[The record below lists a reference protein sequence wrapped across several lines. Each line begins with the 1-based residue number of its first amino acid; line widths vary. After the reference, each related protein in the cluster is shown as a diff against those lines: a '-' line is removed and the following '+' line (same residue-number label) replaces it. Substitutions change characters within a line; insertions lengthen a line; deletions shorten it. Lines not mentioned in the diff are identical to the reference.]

1 VLFVDIMS
9 KRFVEVACPLCD
21 ATAARPERAV
31 GGYALVRCRACGM
44 VYVNPQ
50 FDTADLLEQYASRGN
65 SQAMQNHYARVTTAA
80 RLAEYDFMLAA
91 IERHVPR
98 RGRLLEICCGAGYLL
113 ARARDRGWQ
122 VTGLDAAPWVAAAA
136 AERGLSDVRIGTLAE
151 AGLADRSFDV
161 VVMAQVLEHLP
172 RPREELLAVRRLLR
186 DSGLFY
192 ANVPNYRTLPIML
205 GRDDF
210 VLNAPMAHVN
220 YFTPATLAA
229 LCRRANFKVLTT
241 SSFGGLKWENLLGRP
256 YLSDEVRS
264 SRGCPP
270 ADDATPAA
278 AGSNGSAATAG
289 WKRPLRPLC
298 YRWLKLGITLEVFA
312 RKSCELAG
320 P

>member
-1 VLFVDIMS
+1 MPSRLI
-9 KRFVEVACPLCD
+9 EVVCPLCD
-21 ATAARPERAV
+21 ATAARHERVV

-50 FDTADLLEQYASRGN
+50 FDTADLLEQYAARDNSR
-65 SQAMQNHYARVTTAA
+65 AMQKHYARVTTAA
-80 RLAEYDFMLAA
+80 RLVEYDYMLAA

-98 RGRLLEICCGAGYLL
+98 RGRLLEIGCGAGYLL
-113 ARARDRGWQ
+113 ARAHDRGWQ
-122 VTGLDAAPWVAAAA
+122 VTGLDAAPWVADAA

-151 AGLADRSFDV
+151 SGLAESSFDV
-161 VVMAQVLEHLP
+161 VVMAQVLEHVP

-186 DSGLFY
+186 DGGLFY

-220 YFTPATLAA
+220 YFTPATLTE
-229 LCRRANFKVLTT
+229 LCRRANFRVLAT
-241 SSFGGLKWENLLGRP
+241 SSFGGLKWENLIGRP
-256 YLSDEVRS
+256 YLSEEVRS

-270 ADDATPAA
+270 ADNATPAA
-278 AGSNGSAATAG
+278 AASDGAAITGG
-289 WKRPLRPLC
+289 WKRSLRPLC

-312 RKSCELAG
+312 RKSGDAVG

>member
-1 VLFVDIMS
+1 MPSRLI
-9 KRFVEVACPLCD
+9 EVACPLCD
-21 ATAARPERAV
+21 ATAARPERVV

-50 FDTADLLEQYASRGN
+50 FDTADLLEQYAARDNSR
-65 SQAMQNHYARVTTAA
+65 AMQKHYARVTTAA
-80 RLAEYDFMLAA
+80 RLVEYDYMLAA
-91 IERHVPR
+91 IERHVPQ
-98 RGRLLEICCGAGYLL
+98 RGRLLEIGCGAGYLL

-122 VTGLDAAPWVAAAA
+122 VTGLDAAPWVADAA

-151 AGLADRSFDV
+151 AGLAESSFDV
-161 VVMAQVLEHLP
+161 VVMAQVLEHVP

-186 DSGLFY
+186 DGGVFY

-220 YFTPATLAA
+220 YFTPATLSA
-229 LCRRANFKVLTT
+229 LCRRANLRVLAI
-241 SSFGGLKWENLLGRP
+241 SSFGGLKWENLFGRQ
-256 YLSDEVRS
+256 YLSEEVRS

-270 ADDATPAA
+270 AYNATPAA
-278 AGSNGSAATAG
+278 ADTADSDGSEITGG
-289 WKRPLRPLC
+289 WKRSLRPLC
-298 YRWLKLGITLEVFA
+298 YCWLKLGITLEVFA
-312 RKSCELAG
+312 RKSGELAG